1 LDGKSFLCIFFK
13 VNSILLLLSAS
24 DTDNLASAAQRIL
37 TDGTT
42 HVWILA
48 SPAVTVSTKEAT
60 AAIEEEIV
68 GITKL
73 MDAAANRKDFAGA
86 DGYKKQLEAKQ
97 LDRAGAISSAYKK
110 VEKEVREKA
119 FLEGPLQAFI
129 EPLRTAGLSI
139 KLRYLE
145 DHHDATDLPNLL
157 KKYEQVA
164 PFTPGSYGVRF
175 GRTYS
180 SPKVPS
186 GNNVPAPVAPPERLS
201 AEKPPV
207 PVAPVIDKTKAFT
220 GAELE
225 AMHHFTLAAVA
236 KHHGVFEK
244 GKPKQDTIRDVL
256 NKIAMAS
263 V

>member
-1 LDGKSFLCIFFK
+1 M
-13 VNSILLLLSAS
+13 NSILLLLSEA
-24 DTDNLASAAQRIL
+24 DTANLANAAQRML

-60 AAIEEEIV
+60 AAIEEEIA

-73 MDAAANRKDFAGA
+73 MDAAANRKDYTGA

-110 VEKEVREKA
+110 VEKEVRDKA

-129 EPLRTAGLSI
+129 EPLRTAGLSL

-164 PFTPGSYGVRF
+164 PFTAGSYGVRF

-180 SPKVPS
+180 
-186 GNNVPAPVAPPERLS
+186 APVKNLVPVRDPALGPIAQEAIHVAQKAL
-201 AEKPPV
+201 EKPPV
-207 PVAPVIDKTKAFT
+207 PAIDKTRAFT
-220 GAELE
+220 GKELE
-225 AMHHFTLAAVA
+225 EMHHFTLQAVA

>member
-1 LDGKSFLCIFFK
+1 M
-13 VNSILLLLSAS
+13 NTILVLLAEA
-24 DTDNLASAAQRIL
+24 DTDNLANAAQRML

-42 HVWILA
+42 HIWILA

-60 AAIEEEIV
+60 AAIEEEIA

-119 FLEGPLQAFI
+119 FLEGPLQTFI

-180 SPKVPS
+180 VPS
-186 GNNVPAPVAPPERLS
+186 RTSMGMNSMGPIAQEAIQVAQKAL
-201 AEKPPV
+201 EKPPV

-225 AMHHFTLAAVA
+225 SMHHFTLAAVA